1 VDDRTLPV
9 GKLDMHLLAELIG
22 DLPRDPG
29 VVVGSGIG
37 CDVAVLD
44 IGAPYYLLLK
54 SDPITF
60 ATDEIGHYA
69 VTVNVNDIACAGGL
83 PRWLVA
89 TLLLPETTTTE
100 ALVRDIFRQL
110 RQACARHGV
119 LLVGGH
125 TEVTHGLDRPIIVCG
140 MVGDVP
146 VDRLVTSGGAK
157 PGDALLLTKGIAVE
171 GTSLIAREKRAELL
185 SAGFEGPFINRCAG
199 MLHEPGICVL
209 DEARAASLAAP
220 VHAMHDPTEGGVAT
234 GIWELADAAGV
245 GMRVDGDALPVY
257 PETRALCAHFGLDPL
272 GLIASGALLI
282 AAAPGDASTIIEACA
297 RRQIPCAVIGAVTE
311 PGTGCI
317 LVTDG
322 AETRLPRFDQ
332 DEIGKLFG

>member
-1 VDDRTLPV
+1 MLPV
-9 GKLDMHLLAELIG
+9 GKLDTQLLSGLIG
-22 DLPRDPG
+22 DLPRDPS

-44 IGAPYYLLLK
+44 IGAPHYLLVK

-60 ATDEIGHYA
+60 ATDEIGYYA
-69 VTVNVNDIACAGGL
+69 VTVNFNDIACAGGC

-89 TLLLPETTTTE
+89 TLLLPESTTTE

-110 RQACARHGV
+110 RDACARHGV

-125 TEVTHGLDRPIIVCG
+125 TEVTYGLDRPIIVCG
-140 MVGDVP
+140 MVGDVLA
-146 VDRLVTSGGAK
+146 DRLVTSGGAK
-157 PGDALLLTKGIAVE
+157 PGDTLLLTKGIAVE

-185 SAGFEGPFINRCAG
+185 AAGFETSFIDRCAG
-199 MLHEPGICVL
+199 MLHDPGICVL
-209 DEARAASLAAP
+209 EEARAATLAAP

-234 GIWELADAAGV
+234 GIWELADAAGA
-245 GMRVDGDALPVY
+245 GMRVDAEALPIY

-272 GLIASGALLI
+272 GLIASGSLLI
-282 AAAPGDASTIIEACA
+282 AAAPGDVSAIIQACA
-297 RRQIPCAVIGAVTE
+297 HRQISCTVIGAVTD
-311 PGTGCI
+311 PDTGCV
-317 LVTDG
+317 LVTQG
-322 AETRLPRFDQ
+322 ADVPLPRFDQ